1 MLEMKKTAHRISEKE
16 CGDLSMNNPII
27 IVGSGLAGYAVAR
40 ELRKLDAET
49 PIIMLTGDHGGF
61 YSKPMLSNALS
72 SGKMPESI
80 LNGDAAQ
87 MASQLKISIRPH
99 CRVAA
104 INQQKQTVTLT
115 DGEEISYDHV
125 VLALGA
131 DQVRLPLSGSG
142 VEKILSVND
151 LDDYKKFRGELGDK
165 KRISIIGAGL
175 IGCEFANDLAAAGYQ
190 VDVIDISAQPLGR
203 LLPPEGGAFLRQK
216 LEAVG
221 VVFHLNTSTQSI
233 EQENGHLRLTFAT
246 GSSIESDLV
255 LSAVGLLPRTQLA
268 AAAGIKINRG
278 IVVNRMLQTQ
288 FANIY
293 ALGDC
298 AEVEGKV
305 LPFVL
310 PISHAARALAAT
322 LAGTPTQVKYPAMP
336 VIVKTPACPT
346 VVSPPD
352 FSIKGEWHVD
362 VDQEGVKALYRDEVG
377 NLLGY
382 ALLGTAVKEKNNLS
396 AQLPPILK

>member
-1 MLEMKKTAHRISEKE
+1 MS
-16 CGDLSMNNPII
+16 NPLI

-40 ELRKLDAET
+40 ELRKLDADI
-49 PIIMLTGDHGGF
+49 PILMLTGDHGGF

-72 SGKMPESI
+72 SGKTPESI
-80 LNGDAAQ
+80 INGDAAH
-87 MASQLKISIRPH
+87 MASQLKISIRPY
-99 CRVAA
+99 CRVAV
-104 INQQKQTVTLT
+104 INQLEQTVTLT
-115 DGEEISYDHV
+115 DGEEIAYDRI

-131 DQVRLPLSGSG
+131 DQVRLPLTGSG
-142 VEKILSVND
+142 IEKVLSIND
-151 LDDYKKFRGELGDK
+151 LDDYKKFRNELIGK
-165 KRISIIGAGL
+165 KRVSIIGAGL

-203 LLPPEGGAFLRQK
+203 LLPPEGGAFIRQK
-216 LEAVG
+216 LEAAG
-221 VVFHLNTSTQSI
+221 VVFHLNTSTQSV
-233 EQENGHLRLTFAT
+233 EQEDGRLRLTFST
-246 GSSIESDLV
+246 GMSIDTDLV

-268 AAAGIKINRG
+268 SAAGIKINRG
-278 IVVNRMLQTQ
+278 IMVNRILQTQ

-293 ALGDC
+293 AVGDC

-322 LAGTPTQVKYPAMP
+322 LAGNPTQVMYPAMP

-362 VDQEGVKALYRDEVG
+362 IDQESVKALYRDEAG

-382 ALLGTAVKEKNNLS
+382 ALLGAGVKEKNNLS
-396 AQLPPILK
+396 AQLPPVLK